1 MSLISVACLAMET
14 PHFTREPGRHF
25 SMLMGQDPGGSDGGA
40 MMTSEPSSA
49 AHLASSKPM
58 PVDAP
63 VTTAKAFIEAIS
75 AMSLLLMA

>member
-49 AHLASSKPM
+49 AHL
-58 PVDAP
+58 
-63 VTTAKAFIEAIS
+63 
-75 AMSLLLMA
+75 LLFMA